1 MSIGWMGLGVVL
13 ERINHL
19 SILEAKGEI
28 KKKKYNP
35 SKSSTAPLTSK
46 NLSKFS
52 TSHIY
57 TTAEKWNLN

>member
-1 MSIGWMGLGVVL
+1 MSIGWMGLGVVT
-13 ERINHL
+13 ERTNHL

-35 SKSSTAPLTSK
+35 SKFSTAPLTSK

-57 TTAEKWNLN
+57 TIAEKWNLN